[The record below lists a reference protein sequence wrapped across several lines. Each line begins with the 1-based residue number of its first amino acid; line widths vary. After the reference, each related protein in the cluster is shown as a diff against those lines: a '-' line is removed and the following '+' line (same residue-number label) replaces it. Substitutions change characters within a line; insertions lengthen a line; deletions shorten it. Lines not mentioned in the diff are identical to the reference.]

1 MSIFN
6 SVSKL
11 THQERDLVVF
21 DNHFREILCQLT
33 LMESRPDRLEAVKD
47 LLNDK
52 TFQNSVSQTSEFDL
66 AQAILLVVNRIKIK
80 SDKSD
85 D

>member
-11 THQERDLVVF
+11 NHQERALVVF
-21 DNHFREILCQLT
+21 DHHFREILCQLT
-33 LMESRPDRLEAVKD
+33 LIEERPDRFEAVKD
-47 LLNDK
+47 ILNDK
-52 TFQNSVSQTSEFDL
+52 TFQNSASQTSEYDL
-66 AQAILLVVNRIKIK
+66 AQAILLVVNRIKII
-80 SDKSD
+80 SD